1 MFYFV
6 ESDRP
11 QHLAPIPLMPPQST
25 PQCLYGLSRVV
36 VAPCV
41 SRECVCVCVCVCV
54 WRLSLLTDSRCLCVA
69 ACVPCVRRS
78 RLLGAFL
85 SFGCA
90 RCVVARLWVS
100 WSERRLER
108 IVVDD
113 LTLRFGKRVASE
125 MGGDDVVCNLESCQ
139 NHYVA
144 SSSPSA
150 SPKTAR
156 VSNPPTQPHHRRA
169 ACPT

>member
-11 QHLAPIPLMPPQST
+11 QAQHLAPIPLMPPQST

-41 SRECVCVCVCVCV
+41 SRECVRVCVCVCV
-54 WRLSLLTDSRCLCVA
+54 ASLSPDRLPLSVRGS
-69 ACVPCVRRS
+69 VPCVRRS